1 MTAWDVMIVGAG
13 PAGSALACRLRP
25 HCRVLLLDRD
35 LALPSSGVPR
45 IGESLPGA
53 ARVLLQRIGAF
64 DRFLADAHAER
75 GATVSQWSSHSDDDE
90 PIWFDH
96 LRDPNGPGWH
106 LNRTQFDASLR
117 EAAAAAGAELIENCG
132 RLRVSRSADDWCI
145 DLDGELLEQHGLEQ
159 YPLEQHALAQHA
171 QTHRAPVLVDASGR
185 SATVARQ
192 LGLARRADDTL
203 VCLYVSLQTNPDD
216 EDHCT
221 RLCVDRN
228 GWWYSVRVP
237 SGQRILAFHLDSDDP
252 ELKTLRDP
260 ERFFA
265 KARRQPLLADALAI
279 HASVLASVSV
289 HVRPAGSAAL
299 DLDAIATTA
308 PGFFAIGDAVLAFD
322 PIASQGIFNAL
333 ASAESAARAIE
344 AQLADLPM
352 SREPYLAEMQAVHAR
367 YREHLQATY
376 ADVMRYRH
384 EPFWAKRAAVMA

>member
-1 MTAWDVMIVGAG
+1 MRMKAWDVIIVGAG

-25 HCRVLLLDRD
+25 QCRVLFLDRNMASASASASAS
-35 LALPSSGVPR
+35 ALPR

-75 GATVSQWSSHSDDDE
+75 GATVSQWASHSDDDE

-106 LNRTQFDASLR
+106 LDRTRFDASLR
-117 EAAAAAGAELIENCG
+117 EAALAAGAVLIENCG
-132 RLRVSRSADDWCI
+132 KLRVSRYANDWCI
-145 DLDGELLEQHGLEQ
+145 DLEERGIELHELQQHG
-159 YPLEQHALAQHA
+159 
-171 QTHRAPVLVDASGR
+171 QTHRAPVVVDASGR
-185 SATVARQ
+185 SAAVARQ
-192 LGLARRADDTL
+192 LGLTHRVEDTL
-203 VCLYVSLQTNPDD
+203 ICLYLYLQTEADD

-221 RLCVDRN
+221 RLCVDEN

-237 SGQRILAFHLDSDDP
+237 SGQRVLAFHLDTDAP

-260 ERFFA
+260 ERLLA
-265 KARRQPLLADALAI
+265 KARRQPLLADALPISLSASAVSTTV
-279 HASVLASVSV
+279 HA
-289 HVRPAGSAAL
+289 RPAGSAVL
-299 DLDAIATTA
+299 DLDAMANIA

-344 AQLADLPM
+344 AQLAGAP
-352 SREPYLAEMQAVHAR
+352 EPRDAYCAEMSAVHAR

-376 ADVMRYRH
+376 ASVARYSH
-384 EPFWAKRAAVMA
+384 QPFWSRRAASLV